1 MAMTTSLLKGLAQ
14 LASRNYQYDYIVN
27 GTKDEYVVPE
37 ELLDTVRGRIA
48 DALREPNGLTD
59 QQYDDLTALDA
70 LAKKAYDAVFDY
82 DRDSLSTM
90 VDSNEWSAMREL
102 ANRLLRDSG
111 IQERDLEDLLIDA

>member
-1 MAMTTSLLKGLAQ
+1 MKTLLLKGLAQ
-14 LASRNYQYDYIVN
+14 LASRNYQYNYIVN

-48 DALREPNGLTD
+48 EALRDSSGLS
-59 QQYDDLTALDA
+59 QQQHDHLAALDT

-82 DRDSLSTM
+82 NRDSLSTM
-90 VDSNEWSAMREL
+90 VDSDEWSAMREL

-111 IQERDLEDLLIDA
+111 IQERDLRGLLIDA

>member
-1 MAMTTSLLKGLAQ
+1 MKTSLLKGLAQ
-14 LASRNYQYDYIVN
+14 LASRDYHYDYIVN

-48 DALREPNGLTD
+48 GALREPNGITQ

-82 DRDSLSTM
+82 GRDSLSTM
-90 VDSNEWSAMREL
+90 VDSYEWSAMREL

-111 IQERDLEDLLIDA
+111 IQERDLKGLLMDA